1 MDKRSIWNG
10 EDIYLAYGDKV
21 LLIAE
26 GTGDNLLDE
35 DAEQGYVDYF
45 NLEVY
50 EAAKFGF
57 NKIGNLDTIGGG
69 FMMRNMMIRDEF
81 YGLPVEEVV
90 SAVFKENGQEDAFDL
105 YAKNLPDEY
114 EILNEE
120 D

>member
-10 EDIYLAYGDKV
+10 ENIYLAYGDKV

-26 GTGDNLLDE
+26 GTGDNLME
-35 DAEQGYVDYF
+35 DDIEDGYVDYF

-50 EAAKFGF
+50 SAKFGF
-57 NKIGNLDTIGGG
+57 NKIGTLNTIGGG
-69 FMMRNMMIRDEF
+69 FMMRNRMIRDEF